1 MTDKT
6 DSAALHGFQSGLLE
20 AMTQEEAVAEGA
32 GLSGQQPQT
41 ESPRPQQ
48 GGLQQQA
55 AEPLALMGGAD
66 IEQAE
71 VTVIAQGDKAE
82 RDALRLGRLLY
93 DPAVVLAQLAGE
105 AGVMGAEGPLL
116 DLGLAVM
123 FWTCLANRLL
133 EQRDQLGDVLLPQRH
148 DLQGGRLL

>member
-20 AMTQEEAVAEGA
+20 AMTQEEAMAEGA
-32 GLSGQQPQT
+32 GLSGQQSQT

-71 VTVIAQGDKAE
+71 VTVIAQGDKPE
-82 RDALRLGRLLY
+82 RDALRLGR
-93 DPAVVLAQLAGE
+93 
-105 AGVMGAEGPLL
+105 PL
-116 DLGLAVM
+116 
-123 FWTCLANRLL
+123 
-133 EQRDQLGDVLLPQRH
+133 
-148 DLQGGRLL
+148 